1 MAKQYQDDNI
11 TWIESDIEKIQKKTG
26 MYISYVGSKGA
37 LHLAKEVINNA
48 IDECIS
54 KKSPGNVVSIFFDE
68 KDNKITVM
76 DNGRGIPF
84 DKVELVCTKI
94 QAGSKF
100 TRDADKTGIENKAFT
115 AGENGVGIT
124 AVNALSKEMVFDIYR
139 EGERAIFLF
148 NDGKLMDKR
157 ITKVT
162 GKDAKRHG
170 TTVSFIPDEK
180 YLGKCKFEF
189 KEVHE
194 WVRHISYLI
203 DPSVTLTFTYTK
215 AKSNA
220 VKEETF
226 VHDNGIKDLVLDTV
240 DKRLFDPVYINFKGS
255 YSMDGDKVTYKD
267 DDGKSS
273 LGNDIIIQV
282 AFTYSQEYH
291 DDDNSHYISF
301 CNYVHTID
309 HGVHLTACKKAW
321 CRVMTQLGNDA
332 LSDAESKKFQLGFD
346 DARNGLVG
354 SVNLMCDNPQ
364 FASQTKEKISNDNL
378 YRPIYYIIYNK
389 LMKYFKDNPAVLKK
403 AIAYVKSNA
412 KSRLEIT
419 KIRKSEYRPVDNLSE
434 NTLACFNPA
443 NGKGYRELFIV
454 EGKSAKGTLVRA
466 RDPETQA
473 LFALRGVPKNVW
485 GAKISE
491 VLANQEFKSLIKVLG
506 CGIGQDFDIRKL
518 RYDKIII
525 FTDSDIDGFRIASI
539 LCVFFIT
546 LYPQIVQDGYLYK
559 AVAPLYIINDPK
571 HPYILNKVE
580 YYEYFTEKISKIIKL
595 YDSKGVVFTP
605 KKFRELVTTNY
616 DYLSLLDILVNIY
629 KVNPDILE
637 FIVQFKCIQK
647 LSDKKFATLLKSR
660 FEEMQYA
667 NDMIYGV
674 YNGTYQCIDLD
685 IDKSIYTKS
694 EALQKLIA
702 NLGDNL
708 FSFEDKGTMYKN
720 VTFGQF
726 IQYAMQYMPKTTS
739 RLKGLGEMD
748 DYRMWESSMN
758 PKTRQLIQLTSDNIE
773 MELDR
778 FNMLHGKDSD
788 QRKELMDSYVLDIRD
803 LDN

>member
-54 KKSPGNVVSIFFDE
+54 KKSPGDTVMVVFDE
-68 KDNKITVM
+68 KDNRLSVM

-100 TRDADKTGIENKAFT
+100 DRDADKKGIENKAFT

-124 AVNALSKEMVFDIYR
+124 AVNALSKEMVFEIYR
-139 EGERAIFLF
+139 DGERAIFVF
-148 NDGKLMDKR
+148 NDGKLVDKS
-157 ITKVT
+157 IMSLT
-162 GKDAKRHG
+162 GKEAKRHG
-170 TTVSFIPDEK
+170 SVVSFIPDEK

-189 KEVHE
+189 KEVHD
-194 WVRHISYLI
+194 WINYISYLI

-240 DKRLFDPVYINFKGS
+240 DKRLFDPIYINFKGS
-255 YSMDGDKVTYKD
+255 YSVENDRVYFKDEETKGDN
-267 DDGKSS
+267 
-273 LGNDIIIQV
+273 LGNDIIIQA
-282 AFTYSQEYH
+282 AFTYNPEVH
-291 DDDNSHYISF
+291 DDDNAHYISF

-309 HGVHLTACKKAW
+309 HGVHLTAAKKAW
-321 CRVMTQLGNDA
+321 CRAITKLGNES
-332 LSDAESKKFQLGFD
+332 LSDSEAKKFQIGFD
-346 DARNGLVG
+346 DARNGLFG
-354 SVNLMCDNPQ
+354 CINLMCDNPQ
-364 FASQTKEKISNDNL
+364 FASQTKEKISNDAL
-378 YRPIYYIIYNK
+378 FKPIYYIIYVK
-389 LMKYFKDNPAVLKK
+389 LMKYFSDNPLVLKK
-403 AIAYVKSNA
+403 AIAFVKSNA

-443 NGKGYRELFIV
+443 NGKGYRELFLV
-454 EGKSAKGTLVRA
+454 EGKSAKGTLVKA

-491 VLANQEFKSLIKVLG
+491 ILANQEFKYLVKVMG
-506 CGIGQDFDIRKL
+506 CGIGPDFDIRKL
-518 RYDKIII
+518 KYDKIII

-539 LCVFFIT
+539 LSVFFIT
-546 LYPQIVQDGYLYK
+546 QYPQIVQEGMLYK
-559 AVAPLYIINDPK
+559 AVAPLYIIDDPK
-571 HPYILNKVE
+571 HPYILNKVD
-580 YYEYFTEKISKIIKL
+580 YYDYFADRLIKLIKL
-595 YDSKGVVFTP
+595 YDSKGNLYSP
-605 KKFRELVTTNY
+605 KKFKELVIIND
-616 DYLSLLDILVNIY
+616 DYLSLLDALVNY
-629 KVNPDILE
+629 YSVHPDIIE
-637 FIVQFKCIQK
+637 FIVQNRYTKDITDFKFK
-647 LSDKKFATLLKSR
+647 SLLKKR
-660 FEEMQYA
+660 FPEM
-667 NDMIYGV
+667 NFDGDLVRGV
-674 YNGTYQCIDLD
+674 YNGTYQYITIDDTL
-685 IDKSIYTKS
+685 KKRSAK
-694 EALQKLIA
+694 LQELIKG
-702 NLGDNL
+702 LGDNT
-708 FSFEDKGTMYKN
+708 FRFDDRDKVFKD

-726 IQYAMQYMPKTTS
+726 MRYAIRYMPVTKS
-739 RLKGLGEMD
+739 RLKGLGEMND
-748 DYRMWESSMN
+748 DKMWDSSMN
-758 PKTRQLIQLTSDNIE
+758 PKTRQLIQLTSDDIE
-773 MELDR
+773 MELER

-788 QRKELMDSYVLDIRD
+788 QRKELMDEYILDIRD

>member
-37 LHLAKEVINNA
+37 LHLSKEVINNA

-68 KDNKITVM
+68 KLNKLTVS

-100 TRDADKTGIENKAFT
+100 TRDADKKGIENKAFT

-124 AVNALSKEMVFDIYR
+124 AVNALSKEMVFNIYR
-139 EGERAIFLF
+139 AGERGVFLF
-148 NDGKLMDKR
+148 NEGELVDKQ

-162 GKDAKRHG
+162 GKEAKLHG

-180 YLGKCKFEF
+180 YLGKCKFDLNEL
-189 KEVHE
+189 HE
-194 WVRHISYLI
+194 WISNISYLI
-203 DPSVTLTFTYTK
+203 DPSVNLTFAYM
-215 AKSNA
+215 KSKSDT

-240 DKRLFDPVYINFKGS
+240 SKRLFDPIYINFKGS
-255 YSMDGDKVTYKD
+255 YTIENDKVVFKD
-267 DDGKSS
+267 DDGKES
-273 LGNDIIIQV
+273 LGEDIVIQA
-282 AFTYSQEYH
+282 AFTYNPDVH
-291 DDDNSHYISF
+291 DDDNSHYITF
-301 CNYVHTID
+301 CNYVNTID
-309 HGVHLTACKKAW
+309 HGIHLNACKKAW
-321 CRVMTQLGNDA
+321 CRAITKLGN
-332 LSDAESKKFQLGFD
+332 ESLTENEAKKFQLGFD
-346 DARNGLVG
+346 DARNGLFG

-378 YRPIYYIIYNK
+378 FKPIYYIIYVK
-389 LMKYFKDNPAVLKK
+389 LMKYFKDNPLVLKK
-403 AIAYVKSNA
+403 AIAFVKSNA

-419 KIRKSEYRPVDNLSE
+419 KIRKSEYKPVDNLSE

-443 NGKGYRELFIV
+443 NGKGYRELFLV
-454 EGKSAKGTLVRA
+454 EGKSAKGTLVKA

-491 VLANQEFKSLIKVLG
+491 LLANQEFKYLIKVLG
-506 CGIGQDFDIRKL
+506 CGIGQDFDIKKL

-525 FTDSDIDGFRIASI
+525 FTDSDIDGFRIASL

-546 LYPQIVQDGYLYK
+546 QYPEIIQRGLLYK
-559 AVAPLYIINDPK
+559 AVAPLYIIDDPK
-571 HPYILNKVE
+571 HPYILNKVD
-580 YYEYFTEKISKIIKL
+580 YYEYFADKVIKIIKL
-595 YDSKGVVFTP
+595 YDKDGKAFTP
-605 KKFRELVTTNY
+605 KKFKELIIAND
-616 DYLSLLDILVNIY
+616 DYLSLLDALVNY
-629 KVNPDILE
+629 YSVHPDIIE
-637 FIVQFKCIQK
+637 FLVEYKTETISDTKFKSLI
-647 LSDKKFATLLKSR
+647 KKR
-660 FEEMQYA
+660 FSEMNYE
-667 NDMIYGV
+667 DGLMRGV
-674 YNGTYQCIDLD
+674 YQGAYQYIAIDDTFYRRSRALKHL
-685 IDKSIYTKS
+685 ID
-694 EALQKLIA
+694 E
-702 NLGDNL
+702 LGSNI
-708 FSFEDKGTMYKN
+708 FSFEDKGRKFDK

-726 IQYAMQYMPKTTS
+726 MQYAIRYMPVTKS
-739 RLKGLGEMD
+739 RLKGLGEMNYD
-748 DYRMWESSMN
+748 KMWDSSMN

-773 MELDR
+773 LELER
-778 FNMLHGKDSD
+778 FNTLHGKDSD
-788 QRKELMDSYVLDIRD
+788 QRKELMKEYILDIKD